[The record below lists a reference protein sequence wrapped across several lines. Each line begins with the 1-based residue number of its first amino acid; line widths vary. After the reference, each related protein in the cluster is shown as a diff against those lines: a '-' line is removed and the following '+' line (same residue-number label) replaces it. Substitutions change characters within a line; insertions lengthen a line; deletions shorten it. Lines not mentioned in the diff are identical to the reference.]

1 MKKFL
6 SVLSIALLAIIIVI
20 AIPLVEALRMKP
32 FKGNYDCRIVNT
44 AEAIKEGK
52 ELRLYVKEGVELT
65 HIIALNEDGTI
76 IDKSF
81 SENGKNDN
89 GKKIEELESIKGV
102 KLAYKKTVDGNE
114 TIYINDIET
123 YIQVKYINLFTFFY
137 KKINY

>member
-1 MKKFL
+1 MKIFL

-20 AIPLVEALRMKP
+20 AIPFVEALRMKP

-102 KLAYKKTVDGNE
+102 KLAYKKTVDGKE